1 MPERYHRSQ
10 LLLEPEQYEQLREIA
25 REQGRSISQVARDL
39 IDLGLEALRRDRE
52 ARARRQQAALR
63 RLRAIREA
71 AAARCGIYEGD
82 LLAEA
87 RAEREASDER
97 VRKGEA

>member
-10 LLLEPEQYEQLREIA
+10 LLLEPEQYEKMRELA

-39 IDLGLEALRRDRE
+39 IDLGLEALRQDRE
-52 ARARRQQAALR
+52 ERARRQEAALR
-63 RLRAIREA
+63 CLRAIREA
-71 AAARCGIYEGD
+71 AAARYGVYDGD
-82 LLAEA
+82 LLAEV